1 MKLTELFLAELER
14 EAVSTR
20 AALRRVPEGHNDWK
34 PHPKSM
40 ALGYLAGLVAAIP
53 SWVAMMI
60 KRDEVDLKAPESE
73 RFKPVEWCT
82 RSELISA
89 LDAGLKEA
97 RQALSETT
105 DQHLMMPW
113 KFVAGGQ
120 LVNEDPRHIM
130 IRDAV
135 FSDLAQHR
143 GQLTVYLRLNEASV
157 PGIYEPSADESF
169 LDAQTL

>member
-14 EAVSTR
+14 EAICTR

-34 PHPKSM
+34 PHPRSM
-40 ALGYLAGLVAAIP
+40 ALGHLAGLVAKIP
-53 SWVAMMI
+53 SWVAMMV
-60 KRDEVDLKAPESE
+60 KQDEIDLKAPESE
-73 RFKPVEWCT
+73 RFKPVEWRT
-82 RSELISA
+82 RNELISA
-89 LDAGLKEA
+89 LDAGLDEA

-105 DQHLMMPW
+105 DQHLMRPW
-113 KFVAGGQ
+113 KFVADGQ

-143 GQLTVYLRLNEASV
+143 GQLTVYLRLNDASV
-157 PGIYEPSADESF
+157 SGICGPSADAGLF
-169 LDAQTL
+169 DAHAV

>member
-34 PHPKSM
+34 PHPRSM
-40 ALGYLAGLVAAIP
+40 ALGYLAGLVATIP
-53 SWVAMMI
+53 SWVAMMV
-60 KRDEVDLKAPESE
+60 KQDEIDLKAPESE
-73 RFKPVEWCT
+73 KFKPVEWRT

-89 LDAGLKEA
+89 LDAGLEEA

-105 DQHLMMPW
+105 DQHLMRPW

-157 PGIYEPSADESF
+157 PGTHGPAADEGL
-169 LDAQTL
+169 LDAQAL

>member
-34 PHPKSM
+34 PHPRSM
-40 ALGYLAGLVAAIP
+40 ALGYLAGLVATIP
-53 SWVAMMI
+53 SWVAMMV
-60 KRDEVDLKAPESE
+60 KQDEIDLKAPESE
-73 RFKPVEWCT
+73 KFQPVEWRT
-82 RSELISA
+82 RSELIAA
-89 LDAGLKEA
+89 LDAGLEEA

-105 DQHLMMPW
+105 DQHLMRPW
-113 KFVAGGQ
+113 KFVAGGH

-157 PGIYEPSADESF
+157 AGIYEPSADESL
-169 LDAQTL
+169 LDAHAI